1 MKIYSKILIS
11 ISFILLLSGLSA
23 NSYSQSV
30 QFCEDV
36 TSDGVPIKASSVFNI
51 STKGGFLKC
60 LTSLPYRIGTKSVS
74 YDIYN
79 IDYDG
84 NEKYSNTIYQDVDAS
99 WTWFFKEIT
108 FYDEG
113 RYNIYVY
120 DADRNFLAS
129 SQIRIQYY

>member
-1 MKIYSKILIS
+1 MKIYSKLFIAV
-11 ISFILLLSGLSA
+11 SFTILLSGFSA
-23 NSYSQSV
+23 NLYSQSL

-36 TSDGVPIKASSVFNI
+36 TSDGIPIKASSVFNI
-51 STKGGFLKC
+51 SSKGGFLKC
-60 LTSLPYRIGTKSVS
+60 LTSLPYRVGTNSVS